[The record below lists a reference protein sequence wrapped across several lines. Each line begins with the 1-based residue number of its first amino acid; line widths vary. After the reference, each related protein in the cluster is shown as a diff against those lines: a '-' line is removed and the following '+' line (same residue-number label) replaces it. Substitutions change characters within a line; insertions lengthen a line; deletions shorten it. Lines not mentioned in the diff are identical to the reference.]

1 MRCQVVSLQEK
12 PWCTSFRRHVNKH
25 SEEESKFI
33 WLTFGICKVGL
44 KFLENETFESYTL
57 CHHQELARGALKQCR
72 ETWASS
78 LPFLPTSRSAAALA
92 EPHIVRSAWESS
104 IFLALVDWGRTCCR
118 MTWTAMTQT
127 TRWSVSFL
135 TLPRMGIRL
144 RSQVWN
150 ASYLDQSMLDL
161 AFCSRWSCPP
171 PALAPWK
178 LEGQGRLCLGKPQ
191 LCQAQLVCEEKGDCQ
206 GEARLWTRTLVCDGL
221 DAFTEFFLLCS

>member
-12 PWCTSFRRHVNKH
+12 PWCTSFRRQVNKH
-25 SEEESKFI
+25 SEEEAKFI

-44 KFLENETFESYTL
+44 KFLEYETFESYTL

-127 TRWSVSFL
+127 TRWTVTFL
-135 TLPRMGIRL
+135 TICPECIWGWGL
-144 RSQVWN
+144 QVWN
-150 ASYLDQSMLDL
+150 ASVLTKHAGGCPWPPLLSSPQGKACDEDQAELQGWGHQEVALDPPCWVHPRAKLVIKIKLNYKDKDFSM
-161 AFCSRWSCPP
+161 W
-171 PALAPWK
+171 
-178 LEGQGRLCLGKPQ
+178 
-191 LCQAQLVCEEKGDCQ
+191 
-206 GEARLWTRTLVCDGL
+206 
-221 DAFTEFFLLCS
+221 